1 MSCHD
6 YFDHYYVEIIVSIPI
21 GFSNELQL
29 RLYVLRALIQ
39 TMFQSLSGFPMSCVL
54 AHGKT
59 DPLLPKRLT
68 IN

>member
-1 MSCHD
+1 
-6 YFDHYYVEIIVSIPI
+6 
-21 GFSNELQL
+21 
-29 RLYVLRALIQ
+29 
-39 TMFQSLSGFPMSCVL
+39 MSCVL